1 VDGVHVLCCRS
12 GPDPAVAGPA
22 DYAVR
27 MLGPDAVSWV
37 GPRPGKQ
44 IDELLSGRV
53 VVIGDDADL
62 AAVALRLLRREL
74 LARVVLGYASGQE
87 SPVTE
92 LYSLPTGPAAVR
104 LALTGDPDLVPLV
117 RNDVGGVLIGRAVI
131 EPVSGTVYLDETP
144 VLKGEAARLIVYPD
158 PARGLEVIVV
168 RRRILGFKRRPDRR
182 QGRALALGGRPAR
195 IVSDGVTFPREM
207 TRWTFYRHTEP
218 LRLVRGVA

>member
-1 VDGVHVLCCRS
+1 M
-12 GPDPAVAGPA
+12 AGPV
-22 DYAVR
+22 DYVAR
-27 MLGPDAVSWV
+27 MLGPEAVSWV
-37 GPRPGKQ
+37 GRRPGKE

-74 LARVVLGYASGQE
+74 LGQVVLGYATGRE

-104 LALTGDPDLVPLV
+104 LALTGDPDLVPLA
-117 RNDVGGVLIGRAVI
+117 RNDVGGVLVGRAVI
-131 EPVSGTVYLDETP
+131 EPVSGTVYLDEVR

-168 RRRILGFKRRPDRR
+168 RRRFLGFRRRPDRR
-182 QGRALALGGRPAR
+182 QGRAMALGGRPAR
-195 IVSDGVTFPREM
+195 VVSDGVVHPGEM

-218 LRLVRGVA
+218 LRLVRGVG